1 MMIHHGQEC
10 RVSFLLVPFLWT
22 SKEKILVHEGRKTHI
37 NSRIKLKN
45 NTCHAPAQ
53 EKPIRPKRTKHQN
66 NA

>member
-1 MMIHHGQEC
+1 MSG
-10 RVSFLLVPFLWT
+10 VLSFGTFSLDKQR
-22 SKEKILVHEGRKTHI
+22 KELVHEGRKTHI

-45 NTCHAPAQ
+45 NTRHAPAQ